1 METTEMIANNFCYP
15 KDRLRKFCHTEHPFP
30 SNLKTALT
38 LGSVQSLATVKSK
51 ELYFTADKRSI

>member
-1 METTEMIANNFCYP
+1 MIANNFCYP